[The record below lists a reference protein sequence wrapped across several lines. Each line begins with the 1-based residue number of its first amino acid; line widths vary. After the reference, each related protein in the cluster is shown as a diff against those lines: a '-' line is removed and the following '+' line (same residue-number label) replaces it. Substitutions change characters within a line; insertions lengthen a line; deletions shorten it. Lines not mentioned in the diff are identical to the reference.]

1 MKIKDSWVDSTDQAK
16 LRVYK
21 FECPEQGFEHRP
33 NDSTRSNLLFSHA
46 NGFHGRCFDPIIES
60 LCGEFDCTSFDLRGH
75 GDSVASADW
84 SVDWQGYGDDALCVA
99 RSLRPGLIAFGHSM
113 GGAALVMAALRAPEI
128 FRALILFEPIIFP
141 DDMRSVAAKSRGAS
155 PLAEGARRRRN
166 SFASRA
172 EAFANYASKPPM
184 NEFDQRSLRAFVDHG
199 FKDAVSGLTLKC
211 APEHEARNFEMG
223 ALHETWDNLR
233 KLQVKTWVLSG
244 VRQPMQPSGFASR
257 IAEQI
262 RGAQFQEMRELNHF
276 GPMQKPEALA
286 QFIRQVHE
294 ATTPNT

>member
-1 MKIKDSWVDSTDQAK
+1 N
-16 LRVYK
+16 Y
-21 FECPEQGFEHRP
+21 
-33 NDSTRSNLLFSHA
+33 
-46 NGFHGRCFDPIIES
+46 
-60 LCGEFDCTSFDLRGH
+60 
-75 GDSVASADW
+75 
-84 SVDWQGYGDDALCVA
+84 
-99 RSLRPGLIAFGHSM
+99 
-113 GGAALVMAALRAPEI
+113 
-128 FRALILFEPIIFP
+128 
-141 DDMRSVAAKSRGAS
+141 
-155 PLAEGARRRRN
+155 
-166 SFASRA
+166 FASRA

-199 FKDAVSGLTLKC
+199 FKDAVSGVTLKC

-294 ATTPNT
+294 ATTSNT